1 VTRWV
6 AFAALTLFVASLVL
20 LSARASERLVSEFA
34 ADPTPHEPSFPDGA
48 DHLDAAKRADH
59 LDATDGCRGGGAS
72 GPKPSPMALLANVGV
87 SHALFAAF
95 LVAGVWLTDVPAA
108 ALGIGAGLTG
118 AEAVGLGIVVGVVI
132 ALVNTLLSGLLEAD
146 PSAELR
152 GLLTPSSPLGWV
164 VLLVVV
170 LPLIAGFEELLFRAA
185 MIGAFSAGFGV
196 SPWLLAVLSSVAFA
210 AGHGAQGRLGILATG
225 VLGFALAAVFVVTES
240 LLVVVVAHYVIN
252 AVEFGLEGIGYAVTI
267 TKIRR
272 SAH

>member
-1 VTRWV
+1 
-6 AFAALTLFVASLVL
+6 
-20 LSARASERLVSEFA
+20 
-34 ADPTPHEPSFPDGA
+34 
-48 DHLDAAKRADH
+48 
-59 LDATDGCRGGGAS
+59 
-72 GPKPSPMALLANVGV
+72 
-87 SHALFAAF
+87 
-95 LVAGVWLTDVPAA
+95 
-108 ALGIGAGLTG
+108 
-118 AEAVGLGIVVGVVI
+118 
-132 ALVNTLLSGLLEAD
+132 
-146 PSAELR
+146 
-152 GLLTPSSPLGWV
+152 LGWV